1 MWAFKAL
8 EFFSELVFGIW
19 IEFFYGRVQ
28 FFFGSDLVRFGFTSQ
43 DFCFSDTYR
52 DLGFFR
58 FWILVG
64 FLEDGFLTG
73 FQGIIWLVFPGC
85 LVFLGSGWFF
95 RIRFGFSQG
104 RFFRFS
110 KGLVSFLRIGSV
122 WFFRIGFGLLRN
134 WLVFLDCC
142 ASTEQRY
149 AEVQGRTRAN
159 PPDLYRKYMIGF

>member
-1 MWAFKAL
+1 VGFQGIGIL
-8 EFFSELVFGIW
+8 FRIGFRDLDRIFLRTCTVFLRIGFGSVW
-19 IEFFYGRVQ
+19 FHRSGFL
-28 FFFGSDLVRFGFTSQ
+28 FFGYLQRSW
-43 DFCFSDTYR
+43 
-52 DLGFFR
+52 FFR

-73 FQGIIWLVFPGC
+73 FQGIIWLFFPGC